1 MNTTHKRFLEAL
13 RASLQKKNI
22 DWTGLSESDWRA
34 LFRLADSQ
42 GVLPL
47 VYQAT
52 YDCPSAKEHA
62 DIMASYFS
70 IVSEQVAMQAIKTA
84 EFLEVY
90 QRLCNL
96 GVKPLI
102 VKGLI
107 CRKLYPFP
115 DYRPSTDEDVFI
127 PINQFEIC
135 HKEFMD
141 YGMQLLEE
149 DEDIMKPHEVAY
161 WKQPSL
167 LYIELHKT
175 LFVPE
180 SDVYGDFNRFFT
192 DAHERALQEMVQEVP
207 VYTLNY
213 TDHLFY
219 LICHAFKHFIGSGFG
234 IRQVCDITLFANQY
248 GKEID
253 WEVLRKQCEEISA
266 DRLVATLFLIGE
278 KYLTFH
284 PEQACYPESFAEL
297 AIDEEDLLK
306 DMLEGGVLGNVNLS
320 RIHSSNI
327 TLQAM
332 SKNRK
337 GKELRG
343 MLLKT
348 VFPSKKY
355 LIRRYKYLDKYPFL
369 LPVAWGSRV
378 FKYLGETNK
387 RHNDPGKA
395 MQIGAQRVE
404 LLRKYGV
411 LRQKTAEV
419 RQMEDKVE
427 DFLNIMK
434 YAIHQNFPTELPKLH
449 EEVNWGILLQLAKE
463 HNLFPLFHEVACR
476 YSEYNE
482 RSDYTKNMHTALNIV
497 AHQVRKTETFL
508 ELYRDFIKEDLHPI
522 VMKGIVCRQLYGKY
536 AEHRPSGD
544 EDILVRKEDF
554 YKVKAVMERNGF
566 VCSLPNVTETHLERV
581 QEIGFYKQECKFLIE
596 VHTNVMGYANEMHTQ
611 MTSCFKDVF
620 EHVRTLE
627 IRDVPITTMSHTEHC
642 AFLVLHAFKH
652 FASSGV
658 GVRQMLDILL
668 YQKTYE
674 QEIDWE
680 WVKSALEENHAINY
694 LGDIQYIGKH
704 YLGFELKKRYEIC
717 NPEIM
722 LEDMIDVG
730 VFGKKDKAD
739 IFGASISVLTI
750 NEKKNGIVSW
760 IRLAFP
766 SLKIMILKA
775 PYLEQKPWLLPVEW
789 VRRWVRFL
797 KQAKKYNGNLLVDSV
812 KKSEERKKIIEKY
825 GLK

>member
-22 DWTGLSESDWRA
+22 DWTDLSDSDWYA

-62 DIMASYFS
+62 DIMASYFG

-90 QRLCNL
+90 QRLCNF

-102 VKGLI
+102 IKGLI
-107 CRKLYPFP
+107 CRNLYPFP

-127 PINQFEIC
+127 PANQFEIC

-149 DEDIMKPHEVAY
+149 DEDIMRQHEVAY
-161 WKQPSL
+161 WKKPSL

-180 SDVYGDFNRFFT
+180 SDAYGDFNRFFT
-192 DAHERALQEMVQEVP
+192 DAHEMALQEMVQGVP

-266 DRLVATLFLIGE
+266 ERLVATLFLIGE
-278 KYLTFH
+278 KYLTFQ
-284 PEQACYPESFAEL
+284 PEQACYPDSFAEL

-348 VFPSKKY
+348 VFPSRKY

-387 RHNDPGKA
+387 RHNDPSKA

-419 RQMEDKVE
+419 RHVEDKVE
-427 DFLNIMK
+427 DFLNIVK
-434 YAIHQNFPTELPKLH
+434 YAIHQNFSTELPKLH

-463 HNLFPLFHEVACR
+463 HNLFPLFHEVACK
-476 YSEYNE
+476 YSEYNNQ
-482 RSDYTKNMHTALNIV
+482 SDYTKNMHIAMNAV
-497 AHQVRKTETFL
+497 ANQVRKTEAFL
-508 ELYRDFIKEDLHPI
+508 ELYRDFLKEDSHPI
-522 VMKGIVCRQLYGKY
+522 VMKGIVCRQLYGRY

-554 YKVKAVMERNGF
+554 YKVKAVMEKNGF
-566 VCSLPNVTETHLERV
+566 VCSLPNVTEAQLEGIQQV
-581 QEIGFYKQECKFLIE
+581 GFYNQETKFLIE
-596 VHTNVMGYANEMHTQ
+596 VHTNVMGHENEMRTQ
-611 MTSCFKDVF
+611 MTNSFEDVF
-620 EHVRTLE
+620 KHVRTLE
-627 IRDVPITTMSHTEHC
+627 VQDVPITTMSHTDHY
-642 AFLVLHAFKH
+642 AFLVLHALKH
-652 FASSGV
+652 FTLNGV

-674 QEIDWE
+674 QEINWE
-680 WVKSALEENHAINY
+680 WVETVLVANHACSY
-694 LGDIQYIGKH
+694 LGDIQYIGTH
-704 YLGFELKKRYEIC
+704 YLGFTLKKQFEIC
-717 NPEIM
+717 SPET
-722 LEDMIDVG
+722 LLQDMIEVG

-739 IFGASISVLTI
+739 GFGSSINLLTM
-750 NEKKNGIVSW
+750 NGKKAGVVAW
-760 IRLAFP
+760 IRVVFP
-766 SLKIMILKA
+766 NIKFMMHTA
-775 PYLEQKPWLLPVEW
+775 PHLEEKPWLLPVEW
-789 VRRWVRFL
+789 VRRWGRFFE
-797 KQAKKYNGNLLVDSV
+797 QAKKYEGNLIVDSV
-812 KKSEERKKIIEKY
+812 KKSEKRKIIIRKY

>member
-22 DWTGLSESDWRA
+22 DWTDLSDSDWYA

-52 YDCPSAKEHA
+52 YDCHSAKEHA
-62 DIMASYFS
+62 DIMDSHFR

-107 CRKLYPFP
+107 CRNLYPFP

-127 PINQFEIC
+127 SANQFEIC

-192 DAHERALQEMVQEVP
+192 DAHERALQEMVQGVP
-207 VYTLNY
+207 VYTLNF

-253 WEVLRKQCEEISA
+253 WEGLRKRCEEISA

-284 PEQACYPESFAEL
+284 PEQACYPDSFAEL
-297 AIDEEDLLK
+297 AIDEEDLLQ

-348 VFPSKKY
+348 VFPSRKY

-387 RHNDPGKA
+387 RHNDPSKA

-419 RQMEDKVE
+419 RQMED
-427 DFLNIMK
+427 M
-434 YAIHQNFPTELPKLH
+434 
-449 EEVNWGILLQLAKE
+449 EV
-463 HNLFPLFHEVACR
+463 
-476 YSEYNE
+476 SERE
-482 RSDYTKNMHTALNIV
+482 T
-497 AHQVRKTETFL
+497 HQVIDIFFKLVKSEILGTPLDSGLAESITPTMMN
-508 ELYRDFIKEDLHPI
+508 ELYILSKKHDLTHLVAAALERHGLLGQDEISNKMRSGLYMAVRRDALKESELQQIYELFEEEQIAFIPLKGAVIRDLYPETWMRTSCDI
-522 VMKGIVCRQLYGKY
+522 
-536 AEHRPSGD
+536 
-544 EDILVRKEDF
+544 DILVREEE
-554 YKVKAVMERNGF
+554 AERAWDVLVSKLSYRAEGQC
-566 VCSLPNVTETHLERV
+566 VHDISLYSPTNVHLELHYCIKENMDNIDQLLEQVWDYAKPMKEGRCQYQMEPEFMV
-581 QEIGFYKQECKFLIE
+581 FY
-596 VHTNVMGYANEMHTQ
+596 
-611 MTSCFKDVF
+611 
-620 EHVRTLE
+620 
-627 IRDVPITTMSHTEHC
+627 
-642 AFLVLHAFKH
+642 H
-652 FASSGV
+652 FAHMSYHFTHGGC
-658 GVRQMLDILL
+658 GVRNFIDIWLMGKAL
-668 YQKTYE
+668 HYE
-674 QEIDWE
+674 QE
-680 WVKSALEENHAINY
+680 
-694 LGDIQYIGKH
+694 
-704 YLGFELKKRYEIC
+704 
-717 NPEIM
+717 
-722 LEDMIDVG
+722 
-730 VFGKKDKAD
+730 
-739 IFGASISVLTI
+739 
-750 NEKKNGIVSW
+750 
-760 IRLAFP
+760 
-766 SLKIMILKA
+766 
-775 PYLEQKPWLLPVEW
+775 
-789 VRRWVRFL
+789 
-797 KQAKKYNGNLLVDSV
+797 LVDSYCEICGI
-812 KKSEERKKIIEKY
+812 KIFADYAKKISYIWMDNRAHEEITRRMQKY
-825 GLK
+825 IIDNGAYGTQESYVTSGNTTVSGKGRYLFRRIFMPLRDLCILYPKLKEYPILYPYYIVKRWTCLLDGKRTQRIMSEVKVHRSITKDSIKDMKQLFDKLGLME